1 MIRFLK
7 TKQGN
12 DAINQFVVT
21 LNNGDNYFISYSS
34 VIAKISNGVVMLDA
48 YYWDFSV
55 ATKFYLAQ
63 FLGYG
68 VAEIRKRIK
77 NNEIKLVNL
86 N

>member
-1 MIRFLK
+1 MVRFLK

-21 LNNGDNYFISYSS
+21 LNNGDSYFISYGS

-55 ATKFYLAQ
+55 TTKFYLAQ

-68 VAEIRKRIK
+68 VEEIRRRIK